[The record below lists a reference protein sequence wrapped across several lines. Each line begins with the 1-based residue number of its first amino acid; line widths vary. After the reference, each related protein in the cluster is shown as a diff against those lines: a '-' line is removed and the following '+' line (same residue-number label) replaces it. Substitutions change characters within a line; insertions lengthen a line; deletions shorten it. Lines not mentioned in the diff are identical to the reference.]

1 MTLPPMVLKV
11 SVQNR
16 RKRGFTL
23 WIPLF
28 IVVPF
33 LLVIFILLLPL
44 LLVAAVLAVVVLVGR
59 GRGGHLPRMTL
70 LALLALP
77 RFFAIFWALRGF
89 LVDVRSKSEH
99 VFFSIR

>member
-16 RKRGFTL
+16 RRGFTL

-33 LLVIFILLLPL
+33 LFIIFILLLPL

-70 LALLALP
+70 LAMLALP
-77 RFFAIFWALRGF
+77 RFFTLFWALRGF
-89 LVDVRSKSEH
+89 LIDVRSRSEH
-99 VFFSIR
+99 VCVSIR